1 MNTAVAMASNKAGLA
16 ALVLDERLQRSV
28 EQVHTSAAPFFRHLL
43 VPSSQQPLSSTTAT
57 KEVRGRGETESVF
70 VFAFY

>member
-1 MNTAVAMASNKAGLA
+1 MASNKAGLA

-57 KEVRGRGETESVF
+57 
-70 VFAFY
+70 

>member
-1 MNTAVAMASNKAGLA
+1 MKTAVAMASNKAGLA

-43 VPSSQQPLSSTTAT
+43 VPSSQQPRSSTTEN
-57 KEVRGRGETESVF
+57 KILNIV
-70 VFAFY
+70 